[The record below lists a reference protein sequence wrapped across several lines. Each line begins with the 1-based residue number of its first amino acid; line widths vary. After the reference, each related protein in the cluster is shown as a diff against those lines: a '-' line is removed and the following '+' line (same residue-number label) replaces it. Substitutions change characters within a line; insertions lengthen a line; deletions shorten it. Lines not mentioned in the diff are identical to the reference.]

1 MNNFDTD
8 ETINIFRDECAEIL
22 SDFDKQLDFFEQNSD
37 VEIVTKLMRDAH
49 SVKGS
54 AGIAGLKSVQKL
66 AHATEDLL
74 GQLKSGGSNSNN
86 KEVINKIRDLVENI
100 KEQIS
105 KPIVNE
111 VSVEELLSVLIRTIP
126 DIKHDISV
134 CEKLQTLV
142 ENLRNQELP
151 TSVKDIADLI

>member
-54 AGIAGLKSVQKL
+54 AGIAGLKSVLKL

-74 GQLKSGGSNSNN
+74 GQLKS
-86 KEVINKIRDLVENI
+86 VLVS
-100 KEQIS
+100 IS
-105 KPIVNE
+105 YYIFSPYFPYSLKVK
-111 VSVEELLSVLIRTIP
+111 VERLLPVFLILNRT
-126 DIKHDISV
+126 KG
-134 CEKLQTLV
+134 E
-142 ENLRNQELP
+142 
-151 TSVKDIADLI
+151 